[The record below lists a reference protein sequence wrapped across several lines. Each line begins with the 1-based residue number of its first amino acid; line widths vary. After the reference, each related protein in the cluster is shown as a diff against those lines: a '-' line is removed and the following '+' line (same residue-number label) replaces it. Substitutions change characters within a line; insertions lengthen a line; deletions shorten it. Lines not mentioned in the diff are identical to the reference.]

1 MTAAANPRNDS
12 SATHIGALRR
22 HFADLRDSNHGD
34 ATGRRAKEEVFKTTV
49 PLLAP
54 YARQALSEIN
64 EGLLLGLGAVNDS
77 GVVRTEDG
85 SLANTWT
92 LSWADQKSANVP
104 PITII
109 AFYGAGFHH
118 PHLRGGT
125 VREWPLNV
133 FTEDQA
139 EAELPVLRAIAAA
152 ELHNL
157 VFYADYRI
165 VPATTAHAPMRGT
178 GFIR

>member
-1 MTAAANPRNDS
+1 MTVSIPRVDD

-22 HFADLRDSNHGD
+22 HFADLRDSNHGG
-34 ATGRRAKEEVFKTTV
+34 ATSRPEKERLFRDTTE
-49 PLLAP
+49 LLAP
-54 YARQALSEIN
+54 YSLQALEEIN
-64 EGLLLGLGAVNDS
+64 DGLLLGQGTIADS
-77 GVVRTEDG
+77 GVVRDQEL
-85 SLANTWT
+85 SLLRSWT
-92 LSWADQKSANVP
+92 LNWNEQKELNLP
-104 PITII
+104 PITLL
-109 AFYGAGFHH
+109 AYYGVGFHH

-133 FTEDQA
+133 FTDEQA
-139 EAELPVLRAIAAA
+139 KAELPVLRAIAEA

-165 VPATTAHAPMRGT
+165 VPATSAIQPLHGT